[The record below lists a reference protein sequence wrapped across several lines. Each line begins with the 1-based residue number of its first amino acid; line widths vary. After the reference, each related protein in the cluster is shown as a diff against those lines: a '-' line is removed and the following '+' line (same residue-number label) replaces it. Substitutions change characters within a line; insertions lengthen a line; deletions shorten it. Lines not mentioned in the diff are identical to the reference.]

1 MSRRSEAPVEL
12 RSEGGSSSRL
22 PCTLA
27 AVPRSGASAVS
38 LAPLRSDTAGARS
51 AFDLGDDAAYR
62 RWRDAKLQRHPRQVE
77 DLIVDVR
84 DPRCLSASELTAL
97 LQRCRTANMAVYH
110 SPVTA
115 ADKELPRL
123 LGLQLGLLRL
133 DSNWLA
139 DEDGISQI
147 TVAAKPGE
155 RGDAGAAYIPYT
167 DRAIRWHTDGYYHP
181 PERRIHAMILH
192 CVSAAR
198 EGGDNALVDHEMAYI
213 ALRDAN
219 PAWVRALMAE
229 DAMTIPARMGEAGVA
244 RAAQSGPVFSVD
256 PASGALHMRYTA
268 RTRSVEWKADS
279 CTREAAAFLHE
290 LLGGALPY
298 RFDVRLQP
306 GMGIVGHNVLHDRSA
321 FVDDPRQPRLIYR
334 ARYLDRIRGPV
345 GGPT

>member
-1 MSRRSEAPVEL
+1 M
-12 RSEGGSSSRL
+12 
-22 PCTLA
+22 
-27 AVPRSGASAVS
+27 
-38 LAPLRSDTAGARS
+38 
-51 AFDLGDDAAYR
+51 
-62 RWRDAKLQRHPRQVE
+62 
-77 DLIVDVR
+77 VDVR
-84 DPRCLSASELTAL
+84 DPRCLSASERTAL
-97 LQRCRTANMAVYH
+97 LQRCRTANMAVYR
-110 SPVTA
+110 SPVTEP
-115 ADKELPRL
+115 DKELPRL

-133 DSNWLA
+133 DGNWLA

-147 TVAAKPGE
+147 TVATKPGQ

-181 PERRIHAMILH
+181 PGRRIHAMILH

-213 ALRDAN
+213 ALRDAD

-229 DAMTIPARMGEAGVA
+229 DAMTIPARMGDAGVA

-268 RTRSVEWKADS
+268 RTRSIEWKADS

-290 LLGGALPY
+290 LLGSALPY
-298 RFDVRLQP
+298 RFGLRLQP
-306 GMGIVGHNVLHDRSA
+306 GMGIVGHNVLHERSA

-334 ARYLDRIRGPV
+334 ARYLDRIQVPV